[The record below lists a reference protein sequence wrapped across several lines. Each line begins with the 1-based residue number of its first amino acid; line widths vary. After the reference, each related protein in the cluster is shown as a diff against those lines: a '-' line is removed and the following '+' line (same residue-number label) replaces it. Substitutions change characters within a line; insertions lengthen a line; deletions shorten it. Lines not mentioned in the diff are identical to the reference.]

1 MRITYDLNKQRKCL
15 HERGLDFNDAAK
27 VFSGTTLNDLDD
39 RFDYG
44 EDRWVTVGMLY
55 EAVVVVVWTETQRGR
70 RIISMRKAE
79 DNEQGDYYEQVGRS
93 G

>member
-1 MRITYDLNKQRKCL
+1 MRITYDPDKQRKCL
-15 HERGLDFNDAAK
+15 HERGLHFNDAPR

-44 EDRWVTVGMLY
+44 EDRWITIGMLY
-55 EAVVVVVWTETQRGR
+55 DTVVVMVWTETQDGR

-79 DNEQGDYYEQVGRS
+79 DYERGEYYEQLDRPG
-93 G
+93 